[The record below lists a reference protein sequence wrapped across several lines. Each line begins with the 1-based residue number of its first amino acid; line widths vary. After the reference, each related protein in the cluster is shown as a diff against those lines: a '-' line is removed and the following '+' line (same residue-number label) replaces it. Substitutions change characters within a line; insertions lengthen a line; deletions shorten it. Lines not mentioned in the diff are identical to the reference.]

1 MPIQR
6 ELRQLAATLLIAFAA
21 VALAATYWAVIGP
34 DTLST
39 RDDNPRRVEQETRLQ
54 RGSILDRAGTSL
66 AVSQPDASGHYFR
79 SYPHSEMD
87 GALGYFSYRY
97 GTSGVEASYDSL
109 LRGDD
114 LRLDVFSRLLTDV
127 AHIPQRG
134 SDIRLSLDLAVQ
146 RTAHDEL
153 GDRQGAVIVL
163 DAATGQV
170 LALVSQPAYD
180 PNTLDANWETLTRQ
194 PGNPFFNRA
203 LQGRYQ
209 PGGALQPVLVAA
221 ALLSN
226 TPADTPIQ
234 NAAQP
239 VQVGQVAYT
248 CTSQPSTTSLTLA
261 DALRYGCPYPFV
273 REAASLGIDPI
284 RSIIESFSL
293 AAPQTLS
300 GFVTGDEPAA
310 ITFNLT
316 PDNLIEQAL
325 GQSDLSVSPL
335 QMASVAA
342 AILNGGSAPPPHLL
356 LQFRPPGSSDWLDVP
371 PPAGSRA
378 FTTAAVTQQLQ
389 TMMQQSAIL
398 DEVNTARDPGLRIGG
413 HAALAYS
420 GTTSQTWF
428 FGFIPTGPQQGYAIA
443 LILED
448 TADPAAA
455 ARIASRILLA
465 AVANR

>member
-6 ELRQLAATLLIAFAA
+6 ELRQLAAALLIAFAG
-21 VALAATYWAVIGP
+21 VALAAAYWAVVGP
-34 DTLST
+34 NTLST

-54 RGSILDRAGTSL
+54 RGSILDRAGTTLATSL
-66 AVSQPDASGHYFR
+66 ADADGHYFR
-79 SYPHSEMD
+79 SYPYPETN

-97 GTSGVEASYDSL
+97 GTSGVEAAYDSL

-114 LRLDVFSRLLTDV
+114 QRLDVFSRLLADV
-127 AHIPQRG
+127 AHIHQRG
-134 SDIRLSLDLAVQ
+134 SDIRLTLDITVQ
-146 RTAHDEL
+146 RTALDEL
-153 GDRQGAVIVL
+153 GDRRGAVIVM
-163 DAATGQV
+163 DAAVGQV
-170 LALVSQPAYD
+170 LALISQPAYD
-180 PNTLDANWETLTRQ
+180 PNTLDASWETLTQQ

-226 TPADTPIQ
+226 TPVDIPIQ

-239 VQVGQVAYT
+239 VQMGQVTYR
-248 CTSQPSTTSLTLA
+248 CLSQPPDTTLTLA

-273 REAASLGIDPI
+273 TKTASLGIDPL
-284 RSIIESFSL
+284 RSIIESFGL

-300 GFVTGDEPAA
+300 GFVTGDEPIAPA
-310 ITFNLT
+310 FTLT
-316 PDNLIEQAL
+316 ANNRIEHIL
-325 GQSDLSVSPL
+325 GQSDLAVSPL

-342 AILNGGSAPPPHLL
+342 AILNGGSAPSPYLL
-356 LQFRPPGSSDWLDVP
+356 LQFRRPDSAHWIDVP
-371 PPAGSRA
+371 PPTGSRA
-378 FTTAAVTQQLQ
+378 FTTSAVAQQLQ
-389 TMMQQSAIL
+389 TIMQQSAIL
-398 DEVNTARDPGLRIGG
+398 NEVNTAAEAGFRIGG

-428 FGFIPTGPQQGYAIA
+428 FGFIPTGPQQGFAIA

-455 ARIASRILLA
+455 ARIAARILLA
-465 AVANR
+465 AAANR